1 MTKQSEYN
9 KKRDFSKTKEPQESE
24 KRESSKTPI
33 FVIQKHDATNLHYD
47 FRLEIDGTLKSWSV
61 PKGPSTDP
69 KVKRMAIPTEDHP
82 MAYAKFEGTIP
93 KGEYGGGTVMIWD
106 EGTFENLKKDDHG
119 DAVDLKTSY
128 DMGTVEVNIKG
139 HKIKGGHAM
148 IKMKSGNMKGN
159 WLLIKM
165 DDEEADAR
173 RNPVNTETKSVVSHR
188 TMTQIAKEEGEEE

>member
-1 MTKQSEYN
+1 MPKDSDYS
-9 KKRDFSKTKEPQESE
+9 KKRDFSKTKEPQESAAA
-24 KRESSKTPI
+24 SGSKSPI

-106 EGTFENLKKDDHG
+106 EGTFENLKTDDKDNPI
-119 DAVDLKTSY
+119 DLKSSY

-139 HKIKGGHAM
+139 HKIKGGYAM
-148 IKMKSGNMKGN
+148 IKMKSGHMKGN

-165 DDEEADAR
+165 DDDQADAR
-173 RNPVNTETKSVVSHR
+173 RNPVSTENKSVVSQR
-188 TMTQIAKEEGEEE
+188 TMNQIAKEEE

>member
-1 MTKQSEYN
+1 MSKESDYT
-9 KKRDFSKTKEPQESE
+9 KKRDYSKTKEPRESE
-24 KRESSKTPI
+24 QKENSKTPI

-82 MAYAKFEGTIP
+82 IAYAKFEGTIP

-106 EGTFENLKKDDHG
+106 EGTFENIKTDNQG
-119 DAVDLKTSY
+119 NAIDLIKSY
-128 DMGTVEVNIKG
+128 DMGTVEVNLKG
-139 HKIKGGHAM
+139 HKIKGGYAM
-148 IKMKSGNMKGN
+148 IKMTSGKMKGN

-165 DDEEADAR
+165 DDDEADAR
-173 RNPVNTETKSVVSHR
+173 RNPVSTETKSAVSQR
-188 TMTQIAKEEGEEE
+188 TMDQIAEEEEG

>member
-1 MTKQSEYN
+1 MAAKSEYEQ
-9 KKRDFSKTKEPQESE
+9 KRDFSKTKEP
-24 KRESSKTPI
+24 REDKSSKKKSTDSPI

-47 FRLEIDGTLKSWSV
+47 FRLEIDGALKSWSV

-82 MAYAKFEGTIP
+82 MGYADFEGTIP
-93 KGEYGGGTVMIWD
+93 EGQYGGGTVMVWD
-106 EGTFENLKKDDHG
+106 TGNFRNIKKDG
-119 DAVDLKTSY
+119 DGNEISLSKAYK
-128 DMGTVEVNIKG
+128 MGTLEIYLEGK
-139 HKIKGGHAM
+139 KLKGGYAL

-173 RNPVNTETKSVVSHR
+173 RNPVSTETKSVLTGRSLKE
-188 TMTQIAKEEGEEE
+188 IEKEEK